1 MWRLG
6 AERLRS
12 TAVSGELPARR
23 IDVYVGPSSVT
34 NAGTESTSVWA
45 PRRGASGQSY
55 RWTGLPR
62 GGVVVDE
69 FGTPK
74 GRPIVEGKIVEGKSE

>member
-34 NAGTESTSVWA
+34 NAGTESASVWA

-55 RWTGLPR
+55 RWSGL
-62 GGVVVDE
+62 VVDE

>member
-1 MWRLG
+1 M
-6 AERLRS
+6 
-12 TAVSGELPARR
+12 
-23 IDVYVGPSSVT
+23 YVGPSSVT

-55 RWTGLPR
+55 QWTSL
-62 GGVVVDE
+62 VVDE